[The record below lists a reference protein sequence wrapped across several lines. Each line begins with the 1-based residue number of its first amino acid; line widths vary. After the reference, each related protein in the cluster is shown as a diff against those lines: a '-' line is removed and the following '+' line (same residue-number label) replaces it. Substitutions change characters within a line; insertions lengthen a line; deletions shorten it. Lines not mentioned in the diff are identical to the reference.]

1 MKEIKGELRRVW
13 GLKSTRVLSLDL
25 EGRREWQRST
35 GTRILSGSGR
45 KEGVAEVD
53 RHSDTVSGSG
63 GTKGV
68 ADVNGHLSTVSGS
81 GGTEGVEEVNGH
93 SGSVSLCGGT
103 EEVAEV
109 DGHSCAVF
117 SRVEQ
122 FVAVP
127 LTPST
132 NTVVGGLR
140 LPGVDIIHT
149 CKYVSYTNV
158 HLHVLMT
165 CTQTCFYFICS

>member
-1 MKEIKGELRRVW
+1 M
-13 GLKSTRVLSLDL
+13 
-25 EGRREWQRST
+25 
-35 GTRILSGSGR
+35 
-45 KEGVAEVD
+45 
-53 RHSDTVSGSG
+53 
-63 GTKGV
+63 
-68 ADVNGHLSTVSGS
+68 
-81 GGTEGVEEVNGH
+81 EEVNGH
-93 SGSVSLCGGT
+93 SGSVSWSGGT

-109 DGHSCAVF
+109 DGRSCAVF
-117 SRVEQ
+117 SRIEQ

-149 CKYVSYTNV
+149 CKYASYTNV

-165 CTQTCFYFICS
+165 CTCVYFICS